1 MPAVS
6 EKMKKLFAIALQIKR
21 GKVPRRY
28 SPQAAQLAKT
38 LTEEKL
44 REYAGAPIK
53 KRK

>member
-6 EKMKKLFAIALQIKR
+6 EKMRKLFAIALQMKR
-21 GKVPRRY
+21 KAIPYRY
-28 SPQAAQLAKT
+28 SPQAARLAKT

-53 KRK
+53 RRK